1 MWENLAAKIEKSIRK
16 REANAKIKSL
26 FIIL

>member
-1 MWENLAAKIEKSIRK
+1 MGENLAAKNREKSGK
-16 REANAKIKSL
+16 REANAKIKYL